1 MRTFLPPRGP
11 DILLAPLGDLMTLV
25 FALSTFALAVAPARA
40 VVAGQA
46 PAARAAETRSSD
58 VQNPRLADDAVVAR
72 AFDVQV
78 TWKDLEPVFLERR
91 ADTPEGREALKHLV
105 KTRMLETLARE
116 HGLAIPVAQVDARLA
131 EIEKQM
137 RAAGEKDGLEA
148 HLARRN
154 LTRAEFRT
162 LLELA
167 IVQETLTKRALGKP
181 ESDTV
186 NAEQQE
192 LWLEETLQER
202 ALELI
207 PPPWD
212 SGVAARATGFTVTG
226 KEFLAYLRK
235 SLDPETIREDC
246 FQVLLLR
253 RVLARMPDLAPDKL
267 ARCIDEEIEL
277 RKAAVARDPKYKGIP
292 WERMLRAQGILPELI
307 RDDPDVRV
315 AALAR
320 IWVERSYDEPTLKRI
335 YGEEREHF
343 DSVYGAAIDTRMV
356 FLRAA
361 EVSRDSELR
370 SFKDADAKLVEL
382 QRGIHSLEDFQRAAK
397 ETSEDANSR
406 EHAGSLGYV
415 TAGNP
420 RIPQAVRDVVKREL
434 DLHPTLAASSAGGM
448 FGPVRL
454 PNGSALLWLGARRP
468 VPSWADMVQYLRRE
482 LRQRFLDDAL
492 PRAKMVDI
500 FGEK

>member
-1 MRTFLPPRGP
+1 
-11 DILLAPLGDLMTLV
+11 
-25 FALSTFALAVAPARA
+25 
-40 VVAGQA
+40 
-46 PAARAAETRSSD
+46 
-58 VQNPRLADDAVVAR
+58 
-72 AFDVQV
+72 
-78 TWKDLEPVFLERR
+78 
-91 ADTPEGREALKHLV
+91 
-105 KTRMLETLARE
+105 
-116 HGLAIPVAQVDARLA
+116 
-131 EIEKQM
+131 
-137 RAAGEKDGLEA
+137 
-148 HLARRN
+148 
-154 LTRAEFRT
+154 
-162 LLELA
+162 
-167 IVQETLTKRALGKP
+167 
-181 ESDTV
+181 
-186 NAEQQE
+186 
-192 LWLEETLQER
+192 
-202 ALELI
+202 
-207 PPPWD
+207 
-212 SGVAARATGFTVTG
+212 
-226 KEFLAYLRK
+226 
-235 SLDPETIREDC
+235 
-246 FQVLLLR
+246 
-253 RVLARMPDLAPDKL
+253 MPDLAPDKL
-267 ARCIDEEIEL
+267 ARCIEEEIEL

-307 RDDPDVRV
+307 HDDPDVRV

-361 EVSRDSELR
+361 ELSRDSDVR
-370 SFKDADAKLVEL
+370 TFKDAEAKLVEL
-382 QRGIHSLEDFQRAAK
+382 QRSIHSLEDFQRAAK
-397 ETSEDANSR
+397 ETSEDASSR

-434 DLHPTLAASSAGGM
+434 DTHPTLAASSAGGM